1 MRKARTRLR
10 HELQLSDAGTTNYHG
25 QQLDQSAVEM
35 ACADLDDPDRL
46 RAWHRLSGLAE
57 LSRFLSTGHAEPLLT
72 KQAQYARLTSDQD
85 LLEFRRTIRYP
96 IRPGAGRRL
105 PRGRRAVAAPAGCPT
120 ATFQAHPASTRH
132 TQYRPDVARDHHRMR
147 GTNPSSWPKTT
158 TPPALCRPCA
168 EPWSRLAGQL
178 RWQRCPNCWPTRA
191 RRSCWPCATYA
202 IALFNIVDDPTSA
215 ALLLL
220 RKAATVP
227 TDARTLDRVR
237 EDIRQIEEIERGRIA
252 RGQRDAWIEEYNAFY
267 GQLTVYKKS
276 SFLYFAEADLRS
288 LRRWV
293 PELTAFITRLNALND
308 DEVAEAR
315 TALAWE
321 IRGLTV
327 GIWNKNQ
334 AFGSTALLLVN
345 AGLTFGLQQR

>member
-1 MRKARTRLR
+1 M
-10 HELQLSDAGTTNYHG
+10 
-25 QQLDQSAVEM
+25 
-35 ACADLDDPDRL
+35 
-46 RAWHRLSGLAE
+46 
-57 LSRFLSTGHAEPLLT
+57 
-72 KQAQYARLTSDQD
+72 
-85 LLEFRRTIRYP
+85 
-96 IRPGAGRRL
+96 
-105 PRGRRAVAAPAGCPT
+105 
-120 ATFQAHPASTRH
+120 
-132 TQYRPDVARDHHRMR
+132 
-147 GTNPSSWPKTT
+147 
-158 TPPALCRPCA
+158 
-168 EPWSRLAGQL
+168 
-178 RWQRCPNCWPTRA
+178 
-191 RRSCWPCATYA
+191 
-202 IALFNIVDDPTSA
+202 DDPTSA

-334 AFGSTALLLVN
+334 AFGSTTLLLVN